1 MEPVTK
7 RPAGIT
13 VIAIL
18 ALAAGVI
25 YLLQGIRVLG
35 WVLFG
40 PATNFSNVS
49 LVGWMTVVF
58 GIVWIAV
65 GVAFLSLKPWAW
77 LFGAIVVGFSLI
89 EAFFGNLN
97 GWQFG
102 DMFMA
107 MIVPLVVLFYL
118 TSDNVKR
125 AFGMQDD

>member
-25 YLLQGIRVLG
+25 YLLQGLRILG
-35 WVLFG
+35 YVAFG
-40 PATNFSNVS
+40 PGQAFSNVS
-49 LVGWMTVVF
+49 FTGWTTVLF
-58 GIVWIAV
+58 GVLWIAV
-65 GVAFLSLKPWAW
+65 GAGFLSLRPWAW

-89 EAFFGNLN
+89 VAFFGNLN

-107 MIVPLVVLFYL
+107 MIVPLVILFYL